1 MGDRRS
7 LLSRVSPAMLIV
19 LTVVFIAAVPFLN
32 RMEEFCAAAVLLV
45 VSSLFGRTG
54 LPFWSRY
61 MKLSLPIIVLSVFFN
76 WILYL
81 PHGFKSLVDP
91 ALFVSSQNLD
101 VLWKALIVGGRLAL
115 ALFFSFLLVHICT
128 HDELVW
134 GLARIS
140 DKIFH
145 KPVVGEILALS
156 LLSVPF
162 FLDSL
167 SRVKRWADVPRSVAR
182 VFDESRSITTHPVQ
196 ITGKRPG
203 FVLFPI
209 SVALLVVAV
218 VYR

>member
-1 MGDRRS
+1 MGDKRS

-19 LTVVFIAAVPFLN
+19 LTVILIAAVPFIN
-32 RMEEFCAAAVLLV
+32 RWEEFCAAVLILCI
-45 VSSLFGRTG
+45 SSVFARTSLLFWGRY
-54 LPFWSRY
+54 L
-61 MKLSLPIIVLSVFFN
+61 KLSLPIVLLSVFFN
-76 WILYL
+76 WVLYL
-81 PHGFKSLVDP
+81 PQGFKSFNDP
-91 ALFVSSQNLD
+91 LLFTATQNMDL
-101 VLWKALIVGGRLAL
+101 LWNAAIIGGRLAV
-115 ALFFSFLLVHICT
+115 ALFFSFLLVYICT

-156 LLSVPF
+156 VLSVPF

-182 VFDESRSITTHPVQ
+182 VFDESRSITSNPVI
-196 ITGKRPG
+196 ITGKKPG
-203 FVLFPI
+203 FLLLPF
-209 SVALLVVAV
+209 SLALLVSAA